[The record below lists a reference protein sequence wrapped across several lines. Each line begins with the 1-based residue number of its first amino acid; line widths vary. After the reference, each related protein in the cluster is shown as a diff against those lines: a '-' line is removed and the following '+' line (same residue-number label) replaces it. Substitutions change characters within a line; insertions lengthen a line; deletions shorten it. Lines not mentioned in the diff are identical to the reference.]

1 MVGLMV
7 ALVVVGAVGLGWRLA
22 RYPGGL
28 RYAFSDVHRA
38 DRQDLKRTRAAV
50 RTLQGTARQEE
61 SQAQIRATQAERAYD
76 RRIDALERKLEQLE
90 RPGRGA
96 YDTGLGDLSL
106 YRHVL
111 LFKGKEIP
119 LAGLGVR
126 FDLARNTETMYIHLK
141 RPEGWAD
148 LSEYA
153 HETFP
158 EDQVRRFGVRIENAV
173 AAENAFRDLLPEA
186 IRKTGSDLA
195 DARADTAEKDG
206 ARAALE
212 RVRARH
218 SDGPLLAKALA
229 ELEAARDRWQRLTG
243 RRPR

>member
-1 MVGLMV
+1 MVELIL
-7 ALVVVGAVGLGWRLA
+7 ALVVVGVAGVGWRLA
-22 RYPGGL
+22 RYPGGW

-38 DRQDLKRTRAAV
+38 DRQDLARTRAAV
-50 RTLQGTARQEE
+50 RTLRGTARQEE
-61 SQAQIRATQAERAYD
+61 SEARSRVAQAERAYD
-76 RRIDALERKLEQLE
+76 RRIDTLERKLAQLE

-96 YDTGLGDLSL
+96 YDSGLGELTL

-126 FDLARNTETMYIHLK
+126 FELARNTDTMYIHLK
-141 RPEGWAD
+141 RPDGRAE
-148 LSEYA
+148 LSEFA

-173 AAENAFRDLLPEA
+173 AAENTLRDRRPET
-186 IRKTGSDLA
+186 IRRTKSELQ
-195 DARADTAEKDG
+195 DARADTADKDH
-206 ARAALE
+206 AREALE

-218 SDGPLLAKALA
+218 SDNPRLTKALA
-229 ELEAARDRWQRLTG
+229 ELEAARDRWRHLTG
-243 RRPR
+243 HRPR